1 MEKWTSVAVRRNRLV
16 LQSAATGIGTASHW
30 RTLTKGRNRQCVC
43 VLKIPLVLLS
53 VIHVVCRVVDK
64 GGLRCADVSL
74 TSSLKRKSP
83 WSKMF
88 VQILTIKKVLVHFWS
103 RLLFVWFFV
112 PVLLLRPVAA
122 ALCLW
127 RKKPASLCPRWRRST
142 GWRRHC
148 PQPSAG
154 RLAWGQRI
162 KHNTSRCKWQLHSSW
177 QWLVEVIL
185 VNEYLILMTNSTSAL
200 SGDYVS
206 LCSCTSLV
214 KSENDSGPKQ
224 LLCGTPHTTV
234 RQTPIKK
241 TKQCLLA
248 TKAV

>member
-1 MEKWTSVAVRRNRLV
+1 MWLTRAVWGARMFPS
-16 LQSAATGIGTASHW
+16 QAPW
-30 RTLTKGRNRQCVC
+30 E
-43 VLKIPLVLLS
+43 
-53 VIHVVCRVVDK
+53 
-64 GGLRCADVSL
+64 
-74 TSSLKRKSP
+74 RKSP

-88 VQILTIKKVLVHFWS
+88 VQILTIKKGS
-103 RLLFVWFFV
+103 RSLLKSPVVCCCPAPLVWFFV

-162 KHNTSRCKWQLHSSW
+162 KHKTSRCKWQLHSTW

-185 VNEYLILMTNSTSAL
+185 VNEYLILMTNSTTAL

-206 LCSCTSLV
+206 LRSCTSLV
-214 KSENDSGPKQ
+214 KSENESGPKQ

-241 TKQCLLA
+241 NKKTMSACY
-248 TKAV
+248 